1 MTLRGHAPSSGV
13 RAGGAGPESQV
24 CSQEAGPAPRPL
36 PLGEK
41 PVEQE
46 LAVGGDLRGEDAW
59 GVGSDGG
66 GGAGGRGSPR
76 ESKFP
81 PGEEGWGMRMG
92 NSGIQKSRHH
102 PPPPGL
108 SSQTQESGLPAPCS
122 PRLRTPAPQPPP
134 AWNLALASPVQAF
147 PHQDKGFP
155 GALRPLPITT
165 CDSRPPTL
173 PHP

>member
-1 MTLRGHAPSSGV
+1 MDKCREKQTLATETISRSREKRGCRSSGGPSRPRPHALIGSHVWAGQKLDCSRVTLRGHAPSSGV

-24 CSQEAGPAPRPL
+24 SSQEAGPAPRPL

-59 GVGSDGG
+59 GVGSNGG

-81 PGEEGWGMRMG
+81 PGEDGWGMRMA
-92 NSGIQKSRHH
+92 NSGIQKSRHR

-108 SSQTQESGLPAPCS
+108 SSQ
-122 PRLRTPAPQPPP
+122 
-134 AWNLALASPVQAF
+134 
-147 PHQDKGFP
+147 
-155 GALRPLPITT
+155 I
-165 CDSRPPTL
+165 
-173 PHP
+173 